1 MDQEQPRVVAILL
14 AIEERLTEM
23 QATANDPAGR
33 VQQSQNDTLRAY
45 GLIAQVGEIMGI
57 QRDQILALADAIA
70 VLVSRFVE
78 HDRKGTHQHADM
90 LDRLETLARGVG
102 QAEIAAQAAEA
113 RAILHAAEEERLAE
127 LAHAEDRA
135 KELLSVAS
143 MDAIGVVQQAVK
155 RAQAEIAKA
164 AAIEHD
170 VITDAAE
177 VARERLHEEAGT
189 D

>member
-1 MDQEQPRVVAILL
+1 MEQEQPRVVSILL

-45 GLIAQVGEIMGI
+45 GLIAQVGEITGI
-57 QRDQILALADAIA
+57 QREQILALADAIA

-78 HDRKGTHQHADM
+78 HDRKVAAQHADI
-90 LDRLETLARGVG
+90 LNRLEVLAHGVG

-113 RAILHAAEEERLAE
+113 RAKLHAAEEERMAE

-135 KELLSVAS
+135 KELLSIAS
-143 MDAIGVVQQAVK
+143 MDAIGVVQKAVQ
-155 RAQAEIAKA
+155 RAQAEIARA
-164 AAIEHD
+164 AAIEQD
-170 VITDAAE
+170 VITEAAD
-177 VARERLHEEAGT
+177 VARERLSEEANE
-189 D
+189 